1 MNNQD
6 FDRVFQRQ
14 GFDLYGEALGIS
26 KIISIEKNKYE
37 EEVLFDV
44 EANFFKGI
52 KGMHT
57 YNFSDGLFVFDY
69 VQIRRNQTGVT
80 SLKSQ
85 WMA

>member
-37 EEVLFDV
+37 EEVLFHV
-44 EANFFKGI
+44 EAKF
-52 KGMHT
+52 
-57 YNFSDGLFVFDY
+57 
-69 VQIRRNQTGVT
+69 
-80 SLKSQ
+80 
-85 WMA
+85 